1 MASMKEIIVF
11 TLEPTFVVLYRHK
24 RPPGLRDIVT
34 PCINWGRGSLP
45 GIEDNL
51 CPILAFSWGKEVYLL
66 QVKKVELKKETK
78 GMMAD
83 DDEEKPDNEK
93 VRLVGQYTAKEDVNL
108 LQWVSQNTLA
118 TFNSFGEF
126 NILYSGKFKDINFT
140 RPHDFSQAIT
150 ISIPLEDEIRYQLFN
165 DSVNSTVPQN
175 SVMFYEHT
183 VSGQESERKVYI
195 MGKKK
200 MLTLKHLGWQEQLD
214 NLVKK
219 AAWLDAMA
227 LCVQIFNGENN
238 ALAEIP
244 NHPEERRKAL
254 RTYAVTIT
262 KKYLDSVEEE
272 NKNAPMNLK
281 SWAITIDTIIDFLIA
296 TDNYE
301 YLFSN
306 IPAALETFN
315 IKELFLE
322 AIEPFILKGRVKSL
336 TNDAFKEVVRFFTEK
351 GKMDT
356 LQYLVINL
364 STKKI
369 DMDYAI
375 ILCMQHNLLT
385 ALMYLCS
392 HKEEPDG
399 PDLLTPIA
407 SALGKY
413 QRTIE
418 EGEAAAEQY
427 GLKFLW
433 FVHMTLN
440 GRLFPSGV
448 LSEEQWEMKVKDIIT
463 LLFDETNIDLVLKI
477 NPYIA
482 FEILEI
488 LFKPTTAALIRSF
501 DENSIRLIGN
511 LAKYESDAAES
522 KEKLL
527 MRNIYNFIT
536 STQNKLQGQILG
548 LIYHCSKKNPK
559 YFDHLFYFLANLC
572 IIEGTKL
579 PLDVTE
585 ETMKYLLEHQYEPP
599 AWKIHRGSLKTKEDL
614 DAKAEE
620 RSKLIVGLFKEV
632 ENFITSK
639 ELAELSELIAKVK
652 LVDVSGH
659 LYIVNKD
666 YDGGFDFYLGQT
678 NKVQRVKFYF
688 YLFI

>member
-1 MASMKEIIVF
+1 MKEIIVF